1 MGLVAL
7 ARKQQYKM
15 KFLVLAAFLGC
26 VAAEADPA
34 LFYGNGLT
42 YGAGV
47 YGGLYGGALG
57 YAGYAGYPAYTVA
70 APVAR
75 TVVSAPVTTTYTRSY
90 TFPSVYSGYGLTGYH
105 GLGYAGLY
113 GYGLPLVAAKTEV
126 AEAETGVE
134 EARKKREAEADPA
147 YYYSSFASPTHGY
160 SYGLNTGYAEYHG
173 LGYAGLH
180 GLGYG
185 YHGLGYAGYHGL
197 GYAGLHGLG
206 YAGYPY
212 GYVVKPVEKAAEEAA
227 VEEA

>member
-57 YAGYAGYPAYTVA
+57 YAGYPAYTVA

-90 TFPSVYSGYGLTGYH
+90 TLPSVYSGYGLTGYH

-160 SYGLNTGYAEYHG
+160 SYGLHSGYTGYHG

-185 YHGLGYAGYHGL
+185 YHGLGYAGY
-197 GYAGLHGLG
+197 
-206 YAGYPY
+206 PY
-212 GYVVKPVEKAAEEAA
+212 GYVVKPVVKAAEEAT

>member
-57 YAGYAGYPAYTVA
+57 YAGYPAYTVA

-90 TFPSVYSGYGLTGYH
+90 TLPSVYSGYGLTGYH

-160 SYGLNTGYAEYHG
+160 SYGLNTGYTGYHG

-185 YHGLGYAGYHGL
+185 YHGLGYAGY
-197 GYAGLHGLG
+197 
-206 YAGYPY
+206 PY
-212 GYVVKPVEKAAEEAA
+212 GYVVKPVVKAA
-227 VEEA
+227 

>member
-47 YGGLYGGALG
+47 YGGLYGG

-90 TFPSVYSGYGLTGYH
+90 TLPSVYSGYGLTGYH

-160 SYGLNTGYAEYHG
+160 SYGLNTGYAGYHG

-185 YHGLGYAGYHGL
+185 YHGLGYAGY
-197 GYAGLHGLG
+197 
-206 YAGYPY
+206 PY
-212 GYVVKPVEKAAEEAA
+212 GYVVK
-227 VEEA
+227 

>member
-1 MGLVAL
+1 MGVLVAL

-57 YAGYAGYPAYTVA
+57 YAGYAGYPAYTL
-70 APVAR
+70 
-75 TVVSAPVTTTYTRSY
+75 
-90 TFPSVYSGYGLTGYH
+90 PSVYSGYGLTGYH

-134 EARKKREAEADPA
+134 EARKKREAEADP
-147 YYYSSFASPTHGY
+147 
-160 SYGLNTGYAEYHG
+160 
-173 LGYAGLH
+173 
-180 GLGYG
+180 
-185 YHGLGYAGYHGL
+185 
-197 GYAGLHGLG
+197 
-206 YAGYPY
+206 
-212 GYVVKPVEKAAEEAA
+212 
-227 VEEA
+227 

>member
-1 MGLVAL
+1 MGLVSL
-7 ARKQQYKM
+7 ASNKQYKM
-15 KFLVLAAFLGC
+15 KFLVLAAVLGC

-34 LFYGNGLT
+34 LLYGNGLT
-42 YGAGV
+42 YGGL

-57 YAGYAGYPAYTVA
+57 YAGHYGYAVA

-75 TVVSAPVTTTYTRSY
+75 TVAVSAPVTTTYTRSY
-90 TFPSVYSGYGLTGYH
+90 TLPSVYSGYH

-113 GYGLPLVAAKTEV
+113 GGYGLPLINVKTEA
-126 AEAETGVE
+126 AEAEAGVE

-147 YYYSSFASPTHGY
+147 LFYSSYASPAYGY
-160 SYGLNTGYAEYHG
+160 SYGLHSGYVAPRVYS
-173 LGYAGLH
+173 
-180 GLGYG
+180 G

-197 GYAGLHGLG
+197 GYAGLGYGYHGLG

-212 GYVVKPVEKAAEEAA
+212 GYVVKPVEKAADEA

>member
-1 MGLVAL
+1 MGVLVAL

-90 TFPSVYSGYGLTGYH
+90 TLPSVYSGYGLTG
-105 GLGYAGLY
+105 
-113 GYGLPLVAAKTEV
+113 
-126 AEAETGVE
+126 
-134 EARKKREAEADPA
+134 
-147 YYYSSFASPTHGY
+147 
-160 SYGLNTGYAEYHG
+160 YHG

-197 GYAGLHGLG
+197 GY
-206 YAGYPY
+206 
-212 GYVVKPVEKAAEEAA
+212 
-227 VEEA
+227 

>member
-1 MGLVAL
+1 MGVLVAL

-90 TFPSVYSGYGLTGYH
+90 TLPSVYSGYGRRIPRSWICWTPRSWIWIPW
-105 GLGYAGLY
+105 AWI
-113 GYGLPLVAAKTEV
+113 
-126 AEAETGVE
+126 
-134 EARKKREAEADPA
+134 RRDRC
-147 YYYSSFASPTHGY
+147 
-160 SYGLNTGYAEYHG
+160 
-173 LGYAGLH
+173 
-180 GLGYG
+180 
-185 YHGLGYAGYHGL
+185 
-197 GYAGLHGLG
+197 
-206 YAGYPY
+206 
-212 GYVVKPVEKAAEEAA
+212 
-227 VEEA
+227 